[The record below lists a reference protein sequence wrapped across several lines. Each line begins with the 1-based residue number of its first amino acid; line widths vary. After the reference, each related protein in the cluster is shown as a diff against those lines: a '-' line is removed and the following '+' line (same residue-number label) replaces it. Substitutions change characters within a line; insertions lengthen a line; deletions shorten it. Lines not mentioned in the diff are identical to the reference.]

1 MEPGTQTEQPAG
13 WPASHPV
20 GRIRAEVDAM
30 AGAWVEVLRSH
41 LPEGGIRTVYLHGS
55 SQKRWESA
63 VDYVPGLSDV
73 DVHLWLRDP
82 DGSSRIDLATA
93 LAVNADVRGAYERRV
108 PGALHMPKPQLTF
121 VDRLHRMPGYVPS
134 PRAAV
139 RVVYGEDYPDYRLTD
154 GEREDQRRR
163 DRENLLVHG
172 DWLAALP
179 LRAIDS
185 PGAVAARLVHES
197 AWRVGP
203 VAARVLSL
211 DRMPYEQAW
220 TLNRTRLIAELRARG
235 FGAIADPFE
244 AYYLRGWDMFLE
256 GASGDGTLATLRA
269 GAEAITAAAELAGG
283 G

>member
-1 MEPGTQTEQPAG
+1 LESDTQSERPAG

-30 AGAWVEVLRSH
+30 ADAWVEVLRAH
-41 LPEGGIRTVYLHGS
+41 LPEGAIRTIYLHGS
-55 SQKRWESA
+55 SQKRWESS

-73 DVHLWLRDP
+73 DVHLWLREP
-82 DGSSRIDLATA
+82 DGSSRFDLASG
-93 LAVNADVRGAYERRV
+93 LAVNADVRRAYERRM
-108 PGALHMPKPQLTF
+108 PDALHMPKPQLTF
-121 VDRLHRMPGYVPS
+121 VDRLHRMPGYMPS

-139 RVVYGEDYPDYRLTD
+139 RVVYGDDYPDYRLTD
-154 GEREDQRRR
+154 AEREEQRRR
-163 DRENLLVHG
+163 DRENLLMHG

-203 VAARVLSL
+203 VAARALSL
-211 DRMPYEQAW
+211 HGMAYEEAW
-220 TLNRTRLIAELRARG
+220 TLNRARLIAELRARRLD
-235 FGAIADPFE
+235 AVADPFE

-256 GASGDGTLATLRA
+256 GAAGDGTLATLRA
-269 GAEAITAAAELAGG
+269 GAEAIRAGAEVAEEE
-283 G
+283 